1 MDMPDSGRWDGR
13 TYYGRPQLKPAP
25 FNNWLVGSYVF
36 LAGLSGA
43 AQLLSTVID
52 LCCGRK
58 AEGTIRR
65 GRVLS
70 MLAPTLGALCLI
82 FDLHTPK
89 RFYNMLRVV
98 KATSPM
104 SLGSWA
110 LVGFGGSTAV
120 TAALQLAAERVHGR
134 GWMRG
139 LARIAQLPAALTG
152 GFLASYTASLLSATS
167 TPRWAVGGRS
177 RAVQFAGASVASAAA
192 AMSIGEDC
200 DRRARDLDNIAIAA
214 LTVELAATLASDHA
228 QRKAGIHHS
237 PPTRDSVGI
246 TLPLGLFFVSQLLP
260 GRARTVSAVA
270 SLAALSGGLLMRIGV
285 LRDGDKSAERPDIS
299 MRFAQPD
306 NLPGSHGFSARSA
319 H

>member
-1 MDMPDSGRWDGR
+1 
-13 TYYGRPQLKPAP
+13 
-25 FNNWLVGSYVF
+25 
-36 LAGLSGA
+36 
-43 AQLLSTVID
+43 
-52 LCCGRK
+52 
-58 AEGTIRR
+58 
-65 GRVLS
+65 

-110 LVGFGGSTAV
+110 LVGFGGSSAV

-152 GFLASYTASLLSATS
+152 GLLASYTASLLSATS

-237 PPTRDSVGI
+237 PPTCDSGRYHIAAWPFLRVAAIAG
-246 TLPLGLFFVSQLLP
+246 LGTHGVSRCLAGRSERRTAHADRRSERRGQV
-260 GRARTVSAVA
+260 GRATGYQYAVCTTRA
-270 SLAALSGGLLMRIGV
+270 ICQAVMAL
-285 LRDGDKSAERPDIS
+285 
-299 MRFAQPD
+299 
-306 NLPGSHGFSARSA
+306 ARSA

>member
-89 RFYNMLRVV
+89 RFYNSNMLRVV

-104 SLGSWA
+104 SLGSRA
-110 LVGFGGSTAV
+110 LVGFGGSSAV

-152 GFLASYTASLLSATS
+152 GFLASYTASRFRPPA
-167 TPRWAVGGRS
+167 RHAGRS
-177 RAVQFAGASVASAAA
+177 VAEAVQFNSRGRPS
-192 AMSIGEDC
+192 
-200 DRRARDLDNIAIAA
+200 
-214 LTVELAATLASDHA
+214 H
-228 QRKAGIHHS
+228 
-237 PPTRDSVGI
+237 
-246 TLPLGLFFVSQLLP
+246 PLLL
-260 GRARTVSAVA
+260 R
-270 SLAALSGGLLMRIGV
+270 
-285 LRDGDKSAERPDIS
+285 
-299 MRFAQPD
+299 
-306 NLPGSHGFSARSA
+306 
-319 H
+319 